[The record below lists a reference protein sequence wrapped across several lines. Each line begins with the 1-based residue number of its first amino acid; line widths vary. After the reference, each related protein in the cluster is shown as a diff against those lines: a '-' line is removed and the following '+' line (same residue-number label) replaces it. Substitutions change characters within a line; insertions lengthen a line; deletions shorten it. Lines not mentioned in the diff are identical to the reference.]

1 VNRSALRAYLNDHL
15 AGSTSALDL
24 VRRRASSAEGDLGTV
39 FEGLAAELE
48 LEQRFLRRAMAAARL
63 DPQPHKQ
70 ALAVATAWIDVL
82 RPRRQPPN
90 LVRDLE
96 VMATGVRG
104 KELLWATIRAL
115 SAVDTPM
122 LDPEDLARLEEMATT
137 QSRELRRQH
146 DLAVRREL
154 AGRASAPI

>member
-1 VNRSALRAYLNDHL
+1 MDRAALRVYLNDHL

-24 VRRRASSAEGDLGTV
+24 VRRRASGAEGDLGRV

-48 LEQRFLRRAMAAARL
+48 LEQRFLREAMAAAGVG
-63 DPQPHKQ
+63 PQPHKQ
-70 ALAVATAWIDVL
+70 ALALATAWVDAL
-82 RPRRQPPN
+82 RPRWQPPN

-96 VMATGVRG
+96 IVATGVRG

-115 SAVDTPM
+115 GASGVPLMEAD
-122 LDPEDLARLEEMATT
+122 DLTRLEEMAAA

-146 DLAVRREL
+146 DLAVQREL
-154 AGRASAPI
+154 AGDAAGR

>member
-1 VNRSALRAYLNDHL
+1 MDQSALTAYLNDHL
-15 AGSTSALDL
+15 AGSTSVLDL
-24 VRRRASSAEGDLGTV
+24 VRRRASSAEDDLGRL

-48 LEQRFLRRAMAAARL
+48 LERRYLREAMAEARVL
-63 DPQPHKQ
+63 PRSRRQ
-70 ALAVATAWIDVL
+70 ALALAAAWIDAL

-96 VMATGVRG
+96 IVATGVRG

-115 SAVDTPM
+115 GASGIPLLEAD
-122 LDPEDLARLEEMATT
+122 DLTRLEEMAAA

-146 DLAVRREL
+146 DLAVQREL
-154 AGRASAPI
+154 AGNAVGR

>member
-1 VNRSALRAYLNDHL
+1 MDRAALRVYLNDHL

-24 VRRRASSAEGDLGTV
+24 VRRRASGAEGDLGRV

-48 LEQRFLRRAMAAARL
+48 LEQRFLREAMAAAGVG
-63 DPQPHKQ
+63 PQAHKQ
-70 ALAVATAWIDVL
+70 ALAVAAAWVDVL

-96 VMATGVRG
+96 VIATGVRG
-104 KELLWATIRAL
+104 KELLWATIDALRAVGTIL
-115 SAVDTPM
+115 
-122 LDPEDLARLEEMATT
+122 LDPEDLARLQEMAAA
-137 QSRELRRQH
+137 QSRELGRQH

-154 AGRASAPI
+154 AGRAPASG

>member
-1 VNRSALRAYLNDHL
+1 MDRDALRAYLSDHL

-24 VRRRASSAEGDLGTV
+24 VRRRASGAEGDLGRL

-48 LEQRFLRRAMAAARL
+48 LERRFLREAMAAAGVG
-63 DPQPHKQ
+63 PQAYKQ
-70 ALAVATAWIDVL
+70 ALALAASWFDVL

-96 VMATGVRG
+96 VIATGVRG
-104 KELLWATIRAL
+104 KELLWATIGAL
-115 SAVDTPM
+115 RLAGTTL
-122 LDPEDLARLEEMATT
+122 LDPEDLAQLDEMAAA

-146 DLAVRREL
+146 DLAVQREL
-154 AGRASAPI
+154 AGRVPASG